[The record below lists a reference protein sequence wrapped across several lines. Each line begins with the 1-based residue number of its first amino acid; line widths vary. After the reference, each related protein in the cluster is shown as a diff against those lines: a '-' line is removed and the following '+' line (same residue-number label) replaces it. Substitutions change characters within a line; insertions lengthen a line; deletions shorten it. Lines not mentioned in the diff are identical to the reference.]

1 MANDPVSKETVPLRS
16 APEIA
21 GIGVAELLRMVRDN
35 RLRVARVDGEVH
47 LYVAELHAVRA
58 A

>member
-1 MANDPVSKETVPLRS
+1 MRKAVSKETVPLRN

-21 GIGVAELLRMVRDN
+21 GVGVAELLRLVRDN
-35 RLRVARVDGEVH
+35 RLRVVRVAGEVH
-47 LYVAELHAVRA
+47 LYVAELQAVRA

>member
-1 MANDPVSKETVPLRS
+1 MAEAGGAQETVPLRN

-21 GIGVAELLRMVRDN
+21 GVGIAGLLEMVRDGQ
-35 RLRVARVDGEVH
+35 LHVVRVDGEVH
-47 LYVAELHAVRA
+47 LYVAELQAVRA